1 MRSRKQ
7 SHNSQSPILERSF
20 SLESEPVKTLDG
32 IKFDLKFEQSLFRSK
47 SNSDFSEVVIDIPA
61 LNTFIP
67 KDFSG
72 FSKKE
77 RYIFWDS
84 LSDEVK
90 KKLNLLEENKDCDPF
105 LFFLQKELVKL
116 SKDS

>member
-7 SHNSQSPILERSF
+7 SHNSQNLVFERSF

-77 RYIFWDS
+77 KYIFWDS
-84 LSDEVK
+84 LS
-90 KKLNLLEENKDCDPF
+90 N
-105 LFFLQKELVKL
+105 
-116 SKDS
+116 